1 MIVYDDKKNAAEEL
15 VRRHHYNRPEVM
27 RHQQEIRARYEK
39 DIRQY
44 QDLTKAKVENR
55 EQRLMLYAE
64 IKVLGWCL
72 GRDER
77 NVLKDINTPRD

>member
-1 MIVYDDKKNAAEEL
+1 MEVNDNEAAREL
-15 VRRHHYNRPEVM
+15 VKRHVGNRPEKP
-27 RHQQEIRARYEK
+27 RHAQEIRARYEQ

-44 QDLTKAKVENR
+44 QELSRAKVENR

-72 GRDER
+72 GRIEQ
-77 NVLKDINTPRD
+77 NVLRDIQTPVK